1 MQDVPKFTR
10 RSFLKAGAAAATLAA
25 AGLPAAA
32 AAPEQENG
40 LFSRVTPQVQTQYG
54 PVLGQ
59 QEQGCLAFYS
69 IPYGEAPG
77 GEGRWQAPLDPVPW
91 AAVRDCTCP
100 GPEASQYRCGLS
112 GVEDCLRLDVYT
124 AARARRWP
132 VLVFLHSG
140 GNQTGSAQELRGH
153 RLVERAECVVVSVD
167 YRLGL
172 LGFNC
177 LPALCAGADATGNFA
192 LLDIAKALDW
202 VRENIAAFGGD
213 PDDLTLAGFEAGG
226 RDVLAMLASPLG
238 QGRFQRAVC
247 LSGGMTTA
255 QPQPSAQKI
264 AAAFAPLA
272 VQDGLFASEAE
283 AAAWLLTPE
292 PEVRRWL
299 CGLDVARLAPVM
311 SNANDRM
318 GAFPHLYADGVSLPE
333 QGFAAPLA
341 NPVPLMLVTG
351 CTEFSLTALWAAA
364 PAALPAQPA
373 VAPAG
378 EQAIQFA
385 VRYGS
390 ELERIF
396 HTQHT
401 AQVLADTGCTA
412 PVYLC
417 QVNYGAPDSRRP
429 IPSVG
434 SFLGVA
440 IPMLTDDHSYNLL
453 HDFSAQGYQQMADR
467 FCGYLSRFMRGG
479 DPVRGGRLDQP
490 AWPGW
495 TPQQPLSLVLDA
507 SDTESFAQVQDV
519 SGDTDQLCR
528 QMQQDPLDRDSKKYI
543 LEQILAGR
551 FFSQPLEGL
560 EL

>member
-1 MQDVPKFTR
+1 
-10 RSFLKAGAAAATLAA
+10 
-25 AGLPAAA
+25 
-32 AAPEQENG
+32 
-40 LFSRVTPQVQTQYG
+40 
-54 PVLGQ
+54 
-59 QEQGCLAFYS
+59 
-69 IPYGEAPG
+69 
-77 GEGRWQAPLDPVPW
+77 
-91 AAVRDCTCP
+91 
-100 GPEASQYRCGLS
+100 
-112 GVEDCLRLDVYT
+112 
-124 AARARRWP
+124 
-132 VLVFLHSG
+132 
-140 GNQTGSAQELRGH
+140 
-153 RLVERAECVVVSVD
+153 
-167 YRLGL
+167 
-172 LGFNC
+172 
-177 LPALCAGADATGNFA
+177 
-192 LLDIAKALDW
+192 
-202 VRENIAAFGGD
+202 
-213 PDDLTLAGFEAGG
+213 
-226 RDVLAMLASPLG
+226 
-238 QGRFQRAVC
+238 
-247 LSGGMTTA
+247 MTTA

-318 GAFPHLYADGVSLPE
+318 DAFPHLYADGVSLPE
-333 QGFAAPLA
+333 QGFAALLA

-479 DPVRGGRLDQP
+479 DPARGGRLDQP
-490 AWPGW
+490 AWPCW

-519 SGDTDQLCR
+519 SGDTDQLRR

>member
-1 MQDVPKFTR
+1 MQDTPRLSR
-10 RSFLKAGAAAATLAA
+10 RSFLQGSAAAAALAA

-40 LFSRVTPQVQTQYG
+40 LLRRVSPQVQTRSG
-54 PVLGQ
+54 PVQGQ

-77 GEGRWQAPLDPVPW
+77 GEGRWQAPLDPAPW
-91 AAVRDCTCP
+91 TALRDCTSP

-124 AARARRWP
+124 APDARRWP

-153 RLVERAECVVVSVD
+153 RLVDRAGCVVVSVD

-177 LPALCAGADATGNFA
+177 LPALCTAPDATGNFA
-192 LLDIAKALDW
+192 LLDIARALDW

-213 PDDLTLAGFEAGG
+213 PDNLTLAGFEAGG

-238 QGRFQRAVC
+238 QGRFQRAVS

-255 QPQPSAQKI
+255 RPQPSARGI
-264 AAAFAPLA
+264 AAACAPLA
-272 VQDGLFASEAE
+272 VEDGLFSAEEE
-283 AAAWLLTPE
+283 AATWLLTPD
-292 PEVRRWL
+292 PAVRRWL

-311 SNANDRM
+311 SNAEDRM
-318 GAFPHLYADGVSLPE
+318 EAFPHLYADGVSLPE
-333 QGFAAPLA
+333 QGFEAPLA

-364 PAALPAQPA
+364 PATLPAQPT
-373 VAPAG
+373 VLPAG
-378 EQAIQFA
+378 EEAVQFA

-390 ELERIF
+390 ELARIF
-396 HTQHT
+396 NTQHT

-429 IPSVG
+429 IPTVG

-440 IPMLTDDHSYNLL
+440 LPMLTDDHSYNLL
-453 HDFSAQGYQQMADR
+453 HDFSAAGYQQMADR
-467 FCGYLSRFMRGG
+467 FCGYLARFMAGG
-479 DPVRGGRLDQP
+479 DPGRGGQLTQP
-490 AWPGW
+490 DWPRWMPG
-495 TPQQPLSLVLDA
+495 QPLSLVLDA
-507 SDTESFAQVQDV
+507 SDTESFAQVEPVGADV
-519 SGDTDQLCR
+519 DQLLR
-528 QMQQDPLDRDSKKYI
+528 RMQEDPLDRDSKRYI
-543 LEQILAGR
+543 LEHILGGR

-560 EL
+560 EV

>member
-1 MQDVPKFTR
+1 M
-10 RSFLKAGAAAATLAA
+10 
-25 AGLPAAA
+25 
-32 AAPEQENG
+32 
-40 LFSRVTPQVQTQYG
+40 
-54 PVLGQ
+54 
-59 QEQGCLAFYS
+59 
-69 IPYGEAPG
+69 
-77 GEGRWQAPLDPVPW
+77 
-91 AAVRDCTCP
+91 
-100 GPEASQYRCGLS
+100 
-112 GVEDCLRLDVYT
+112 
-124 AARARRWP
+124 
-132 VLVFLHSG
+132 
-140 GNQTGSAQELRGH
+140 
-153 RLVERAECVVVSVD
+153 
-167 YRLGL
+167 
-172 LGFNC
+172 
-177 LPALCAGADATGNFA
+177 
-192 LLDIAKALDW
+192 
-202 VRENIAAFGGD
+202 
-213 PDDLTLAGFEAGG
+213 
-226 RDVLAMLASPLG
+226 
-238 QGRFQRAVC
+238 
-247 LSGGMTTA
+247 
-255 QPQPSAQKI
+255 
-264 AAAFAPLA
+264 
-272 VQDGLFASEAE
+272 
-283 AAAWLLTPE
+283 
-292 PEVRRWL
+292 
-299 CGLDVARLAPVM
+299 
-311 SNANDRM
+311 
-318 GAFPHLYADGVSLPE
+318 
-333 QGFAAPLA
+333 
-341 NPVPLMLVTG
+341 
-351 CTEFSLTALWAAA
+351 TALWAAA

-479 DPVRGGRLDQP
+479 DPARGGRLDQP

>member
-1 MQDVPKFTR
+1 MQDTPKLTR
-10 RSFLKAGAAAATLAA
+10 RSFLQASAAAATLAA

-32 AAPEQENG
+32 AAPEAENG
-40 LFSRVTPQVQTQYG
+40 LFQPVSAQVQTQSG
-54 PVLGQ
+54 PVRGQ
-59 QEQGCLAFYS
+59 LEQGCLAFYS

-77 GEGRWQAPLDPVPW
+77 GEGRWQAPLDPMPW
-91 AAVRDCTCP
+91 SAVRDCTSP

-124 AARARRWP
+124 APAARRWP

-153 RLVERAECVVVSVD
+153 RLVSRAGCVVVSLD

-177 LPALCAGADATGNFA
+177 LPALCTGPDATGNFA

-213 PDDLTLAGFEAGG
+213 PEKVTLAGFEAGG

-255 QPQPSAQKI
+255 QPQPSAQRI
-264 AAAFAPLA
+264 AAACAPLA
-272 VQDGLFASEAE
+272 VQDGLFAAQED
-283 AAAWLLTPE
+283 AAAWLLTPD
-292 PEVRRWL
+292 PAVRRWL

-318 GAFPHLYADGVSLPE
+318 EAFPHLYADGVALPE
-333 QGFAAPLA
+333 QGFAVPLE

-364 PAALPAQPA
+364 PAAQPAAQPA
-373 VAPAG
+373 G
-378 EQAIQFA
+378 EEAVQFA

-390 ELERIF
+390 ELGRIF
-396 HTQHT
+396 NTQHT
-401 AQVLADTGCTA
+401 AQVLADTGSPA

-429 IPSVG
+429 IPTVG
-434 SFLGVA
+434 SFLGVTL
-440 IPMLTDDHSYNLL
+440 PMLTDDHSYNLL
-453 HDFSAQGYQQMADR
+453 HDFSAAGYQQMADR
-467 FCGYLSRFMRGG
+467 FCGYLARFMAGG
-479 DPVRGGRLDQP
+479 DPGRGGRLTQP
-490 AWPGW
+490 DWPRW

-507 SDTESFAQVQDV
+507 SDTEGFAQVQEV
-519 SGDTDQLCR
+519 SADLDQLRR
-528 QMQQDPLDRDSKKYI
+528 QMQADPLDSQSKRFV
-543 LEQILAGR
+543 LEHILAGR
-551 FFSQPLEGL
+551 FFSQPLQGL

>member
-1 MQDVPKFTR
+1 MQVIEKFSGAVIMKTR
-10 RSFLKAGAAAATLAA
+10 KVCAADRSLWVLRLPYSKTRCYYAGLLPQIYPPQLLKAPVPQLPPWAA

-40 LFSRVTPQVQTQYG
+40 LFSRVTPRSRPSMARSWASRSRELPCILQHPLWRSAGRRG
-54 PVLGQ
+54 P
-59 QEQGCLAFYS
+59 LA
-69 IPYGEAPG
+69 G
-77 GEGRWQAPLDPVPW
+77 PLDPVPW

-124 AARARRWP
+124 TARARRLP

-177 LPALCAGADATGNFA
+177 LPALCAGADTTGNFA

-311 SNANDRM
+311 SMPTIAWGPSRICTPTGVFA
-318 GAFPHLYADGVSLPE
+318 GAGLCRPAGEPRAVDAGHWLYGIQPDGAVGGSP
-333 QGFAAPLA
+333 G
-341 NPVPLMLVTG
+341 
-351 CTEFSLTALWAAA
+351 
-364 PAALPAQPA
+364 ALPAQPRRC
-373 VAPAG
+373 PAG
-378 EQAIQFA
+378 EQAINLLC
-385 VRYGS
+385 G
-390 ELERIF
+390 
-396 HTQHT
+396 
-401 AQVLADTGCTA
+401 TA
-412 PVYLC
+412 PSWSGSSTPSTQRRC
-417 QVNYGAPDSRRP
+417 WRIPAAPLRS
-429 IPSVG
+429 I
-434 SFLGVA
+434 
-440 IPMLTDDHSYNLL
+440 
-453 HDFSAQGYQQMADR
+453 
-467 FCGYLSRFMRGG
+467 C
-479 DPVRGGRLDQP
+479 VR
-490 AWPGW
+490 
-495 TPQQPLSLVLDA
+495 
-507 SDTESFAQVQDV
+507 
-519 SGDTDQLCR
+519 
-528 QMQQDPLDRDSKKYI
+528 
-543 LEQILAGR
+543 
-551 FFSQPLEGL
+551 
-560 EL
+560 